1 MKLQNIGLIGFG
13 GWIESAYLPILNS
26 KTNAIKA
33 VATRTENTPVSYT
46 HLTLPTKA

>member
-13 GWIESAYLPILNS
+13 SWIESAYLPILNS

-33 VATRTENTPVSYT
+33 IASRTENT
-46 HLTLPTKA
+46 LIKA